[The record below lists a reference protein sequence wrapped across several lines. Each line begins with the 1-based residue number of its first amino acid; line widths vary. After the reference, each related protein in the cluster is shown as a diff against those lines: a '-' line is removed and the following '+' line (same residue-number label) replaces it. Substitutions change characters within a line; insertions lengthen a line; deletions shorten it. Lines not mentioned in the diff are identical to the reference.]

1 MPAPIFDKKPEVERE
16 GFREALRKKIRGIR
30 TPTLS
35 FQEKTQLERKI
46 FGSSFTK
53 RISQEDYGKAL
64 EKMERTKFR
73 ALSDADR
80 SKTEGMVRY
89 LKRIG
94 EIKSLRNP
102 PQVKKEEKK
111 DISAFQ
117 GKPYLKRSEVR
128 QWLKRDEAWKIT
140 KMPSKDRP
148 KLEKKLFDPKRFGI
162 FVGQREAKIVSKDF
176 ENFPTRVKTRYGIQG
191 RGERVRTSKLLKK
204 FLGK

>member
-1 MPAPIFDKKPEVERE
+1 MPAPIFNKKPEVERE
-16 GFREALRKKIRGIR
+16 GFRDALRKKIRGIP
-30 TPTLS
+30 TPRLS

-53 RISQEDYGKAL
+53 RISQEDYRKAL

-89 LKRIG
+89 LKKIG
-94 EIKSLRNP
+94 EIESLRNP
-102 PQVKKEEKK
+102 SQVKEEKK
-111 DISAFQ
+111 DTSAFQ
-117 GKPYLKRSEVR
+117 GKPYLNRPEVR

-148 KLEKKLFDPKRFGI
+148 KLEKKLFDPKRFGSFI
-162 FVGQREAKIVSKDF
+162 DQREAKIVSKDF